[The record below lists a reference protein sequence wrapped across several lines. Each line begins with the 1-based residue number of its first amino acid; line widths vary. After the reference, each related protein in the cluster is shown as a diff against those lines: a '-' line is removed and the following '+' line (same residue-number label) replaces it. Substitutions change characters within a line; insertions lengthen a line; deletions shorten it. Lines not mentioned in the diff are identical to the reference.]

1 MDEGREGYGR
11 DPRPGG
17 NGFLGRR
24 RAGRPKLPG
33 RRGAAFLIAAAHLF
47 ALMPA
52 QPARAAEGTDQGVT
66 INVYNWGEYIANGTD
81 GSLDINA
88 EFTRRTGI
96 RVNYTTF
103 DSNESLY
110 SKLVG
115 GGADYDVII
124 PSDYMVSRLIH
135 ENMLAELDFSN
146 IPNFRYIDESFRD
159 PDYDSEGRYSVP
171 YTWGVVGLFYN
182 TDYIEEEITSWSSLW
197 DDRYAGKILMFDNP
211 RDSFAI
217 AQLLLGQSLNTT
229 EESDWLEAAALLKQQ
244 KPMVQAYVMDRIFDK
259 MESEEAWIAP
269 YYSGDAAI
277 LVDNSDNIRFVVPRE
292 GTNYFV
298 DAMCIPATSGHKA
311 EAEAYI
317 NFLCDPEIAGA
328 NMDYVGYSTPETAAK
343 AYMDPEIVESPVHYP
358 GGETLARTQVFVNLP
373 EETSRLI
380 DRLWAEAKMGGPGE
394 SAVLVAIILGFLAV
408 YIAILVYKRRKRK
421 RELA

>member
-1 MDEGREGYGR
+1 MEDLFHKSGKTRKETAKSGLFGRLR
-11 DPRPGG
+11 WS
-17 NGFLGRR
+17 FALF
-24 RAGRPKLPG
+24 
-33 RRGAAFLIAAAHLF
+33 AASFP

-52 QPARAAEGTDQGVT
+52 QTVGAAETAGQGVT

-103 DSNESLY
+103 DSNEALY

-115 GGADYDVII
+115 GGADYDIII

-146 IPNFRYIDESFRD
+146 IPNYQYIDDSFRNA
-159 PDYDSEGRYSVP
+159 DYDPENRFSVP

-182 TDYIEEEITSWSSLW
+182 TDYIGEEITSWSSLW

-217 AQLLLGQSLNTT
+217 AQLLLGQSLNTV

-244 KPMVQAYVMDRIFDK
+244 KPLVQAYVMDRIFDK

-277 LVDNSDNIRFVVPRE
+277 LVDNSDNIRFVVPKE

-298 DAMCIPATSGHKA
+298 DAMCIPATSSHKA

-343 AYMDPEIVESPVHYP
+343 AYMDPEMVESPVHYP
-358 GGETLARTQVFVNLP
+358 DEEILARTQVFVNLP
-373 EETSRLI
+373 ENTGKLI
-380 DRLWAEAKMGGPGE
+380 DKLWAEAKMGGPGE

>member
-11 DPRPGG
+11 NPRPGG

-33 RRGAAFLIAAAHLF
+33 RLGAAFLIAAAHLF

-159 PDYDSEGRYSVP
+159 PDYDPEGRYSVP

-358 GGETLARTQVFVNLP
+358 DGETLARTQVFVNLP

>member
-33 RRGAAFLIAAAHLF
+33 RLGAAFLIAAALLS

-115 GGADYDVII
+115 GGAD
-124 PSDYMVSRLIH
+124 
-135 ENMLAELDFSN
+135 
-146 IPNFRYIDESFRD
+146 
-159 PDYDSEGRYSVP
+159 
-171 YTWGVVGLFYN
+171 
-182 TDYIEEEITSWSSLW
+182 
-197 DDRYAGKILMFDNP
+197 
-211 RDSFAI
+211 
-217 AQLLLGQSLNTT
+217 
-229 EESDWLEAAALLKQQ
+229 
-244 KPMVQAYVMDRIFDK
+244 
-259 MESEEAWIAP
+259 
-269 YYSGDAAI
+269 
-277 LVDNSDNIRFVVPRE
+277 
-292 GTNYFV
+292 
-298 DAMCIPATSGHKA
+298 
-311 EAEAYI
+311 
-317 NFLCDPEIAGA
+317 
-328 NMDYVGYSTPETAAK
+328 
-343 AYMDPEIVESPVHYP
+343 
-358 GGETLARTQVFVNLP
+358 
-373 EETSRLI
+373 
-380 DRLWAEAKMGGPGE
+380 
-394 SAVLVAIILGFLAV
+394 
-408 YIAILVYKRRKRK
+408 
-421 RELA
+421 